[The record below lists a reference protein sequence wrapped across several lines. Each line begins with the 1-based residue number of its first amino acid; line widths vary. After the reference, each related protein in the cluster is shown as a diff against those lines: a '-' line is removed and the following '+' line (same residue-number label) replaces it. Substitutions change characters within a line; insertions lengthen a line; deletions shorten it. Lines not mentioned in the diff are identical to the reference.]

1 MVRFNPEERWMLD
14 VEKGEEDEE
23 EDEDTEDSDEEEEES
38 VASYRSPDEIQKA
51 AKKKQVPGAKV
62 KRCIISC

>member
-14 VEKGEEDEE
+14 VEKGEEDDD
-23 EDEDTEDSDEEEEES
+23 DEDTNDSDEEEEDS

-51 AKKKQVPGAKV
+51 AKKKQVQGAKV
-62 KRCIISC
+62 KIV